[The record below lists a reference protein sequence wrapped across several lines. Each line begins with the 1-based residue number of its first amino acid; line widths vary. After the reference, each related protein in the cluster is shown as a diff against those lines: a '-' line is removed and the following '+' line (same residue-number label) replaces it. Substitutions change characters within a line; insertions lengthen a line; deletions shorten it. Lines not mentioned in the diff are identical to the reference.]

1 MRWLEIEEK
10 DKLLKIAES
19 LFRTLKQ
26 KSEKM
31 VDLAYS
37 ALLFS
42 SREIAED
49 VCEMEERIDNLHVMF
64 EQTIITLASTVEEPK
79 KLLSLLRLGIATE
92 NIADA
97 AKEIAEVVL
106 REIKPHPVFTRIMSE
121 TDDTITR
128 VKVGPSSPIV
138 NRNIGDLRIK
148 DETGMK
154 IIAIRRDNDWLYGPY
169 KGVKIKEGDILIAE
183 GAQEGS
189 ELFVK
194 LVLGEKKEETSD

>member
-1 MRWLEIEEK
+1 MRWQEIEEK

-31 VDLAYS
+31 VDLAFS
-37 ALLFS
+37 ALLFGS
-42 SREIAED
+42 KEIAED
-49 VCEMEERIDNLHVMF
+49 VCEMEERMDNLHVMF

-106 REIKPHPVFTRIMSE
+106 REMKPHPVFSRIMSE

-128 VKVGPSSPIV
+128 VEVGADSPIV
-138 NRNIGDLRIK
+138 NRNIGDLHIK

-154 IIAIRRDNDWLYGPY
+154 IIAIRRDDDWLYRPY

-189 ELFVK
+189 ELFGK
-194 LVLGEKKEETSD
+194 LVRGEKTEETSE

>member
-1 MRWLEIEEK
+1 M
-10 DKLLKIAES
+10 
-19 LFRTLKQ
+19 KQ

-49 VCEMEERIDNLHVMF
+49 VCEMEERVDNLHVMF

-128 VKVGPSSPIV
+128 VKVGLGSPIV
-138 NRNIGDLRIK
+138 DRNIGDLRIK

-154 IIAIRRDNDWLYGPY
+154 IIAIRRDNDWLYRPY

-189 ELFVK
+189 ELFEK
-194 LVLGEKKEETSD
+194 LVRGEKTEETSD

>member
-1 MRWLEIEEK
+1 LRWLEIEEK

>member
-1 MRWLEIEEK
+1 MRWQEIEEK

-31 VDLAYS
+31 VDLAFS
-37 ALLFS
+37 ALLFGS
-42 SREIAED
+42 KEIAED
-49 VCEMEERIDNLHVMF
+49 VCEMEERMDNLHVMF

-97 AKEIAEVVL
+97 AKDIAEVVL
-106 REIKPHPVFTRIMSE
+106 REIKPHPVFARIMSE

-128 VKVGPSSPIV
+128 VEVGSGSPIV
-138 NRNIGDLRIK
+138 NRNIGDLRLK

-154 IIAIRRDNDWLYGPY
+154 IIAIRRDNDWLYRPY
-169 KGVKIKEGDILIAE
+169 KGVKIKGGDILIAE
-183 GAQEGS
+183 GAQEGL
-189 ELFVK
+189 ELFER
-194 LVLGEKKEETSD
+194 LVRGEEAEEESD